1 PSSPAPAHRTRPA
14 SARSV
19 AEPPPHVRPEGRQ
32 RPRRRASGLLRFLRI
47 LLSAVVLIVAPA
59 AALVLAYASRVGV
72 PVSQAALDILGDIAD
87 LLRR

>member
-1 PSSPAPAHRTRPA
+1 
-14 SARSV
+14 
-19 AEPPPHVRPEGRQ
+19 
-32 RPRRRASGLLRFLRI
+32 LLRFLRI